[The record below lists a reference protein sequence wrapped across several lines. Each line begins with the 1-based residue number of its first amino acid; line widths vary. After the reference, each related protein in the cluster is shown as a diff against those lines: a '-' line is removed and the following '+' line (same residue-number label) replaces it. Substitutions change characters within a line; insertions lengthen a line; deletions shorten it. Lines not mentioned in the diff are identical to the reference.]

1 MTKANRNAFLRAFG
15 ILAVSSWAAVS
26 ARADD
31 AACKPVWDA
40 TFKYV
45 TTPNHT
51 FSTSTGLMG
60 DGKIQKSEMISTG
73 KSRFVMVDGSWMVNR
88 MTDQE
93 MLDIEKE
100 KASSSKAQCRWV
112 RDEATAGETAALYAV
127 HSETDGKKS
136 DEQVWISRHSG
147 LPLKIELDLHVGAVG
162 GASHMSSRMVYDNI
176 RAPDGVK

>member
-1 MTKANRNAFLRAFG
+1 MTKANRRIFLRALG
-15 ILAVSSWAAVS
+15 PLTVSSFVAIG

-40 TFKYV
+40 MFKY
-45 TTPNHT
+45 TATPSHT

-60 DGKIQKSEMISTG
+60 DAKPQKSEMVSTG

-100 KASSSKAQCRWV
+100 KARSSNAQCRWV
-112 RDEATAGETAALYAV
+112 RDEATGGETAALYTV
-127 HSETDGKKS
+127 HSETGGTKS
-136 DEQVWISRHSG
+136 DEQVWISHRSG
-147 LPLKIELDLHVGAVG
+147 LPLKLELSLGVG
-162 GASHMSSRMVYDNI
+162 GNGGAKHMSSRMVYDNI